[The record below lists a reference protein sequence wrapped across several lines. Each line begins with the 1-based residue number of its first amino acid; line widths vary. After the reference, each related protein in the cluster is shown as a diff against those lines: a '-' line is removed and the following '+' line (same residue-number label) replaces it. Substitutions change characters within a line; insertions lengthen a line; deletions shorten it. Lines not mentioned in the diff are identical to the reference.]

1 MSSLESCREK
11 ILSESYRDF
20 IIPLEGGRTTF
31 PDTNEELCA
40 QGASAG
46 YDIVYLRE
54 ELATPMNF
62 ERFSYNTIPQ
72 CYTLLDMDAMN
83 QSGISQVQYYPTLE
97 LLGKGIL
104 IGFIDTG
111 IDYTNDVFRNLDG
124 TTRIIGMWDQTIQ
137 SGKPPEGFYYGSAY
151 SEAEINEALRQENP
165 FDFVPSRD
173 TNSHGTF
180 TASLACGSGN
190 AEARFLGAAPE
201 ASIAVVKLKEAKQ
214 YLREFYGIDRSSVCY
229 QENDIMLGLR
239 FLKNLADEHHLP
251 LVVCLTLGTNFG
263 GHSAASPL
271 AVSLQLYA
279 KTLNRIMVTGTGNE
293 ANQRHHF
300 LGELSE
306 QGDETT
312 AEIQVSSGTEAFAA
326 ELWTEFPNAV
336 SVTITSPSGEIL
348 PISSIR
354 QGTVITYQFL
364 FEGTELYLDNRILV
378 EQNSAQLIFMRFRNP
393 APGIWKVRVKSVRFY
408 GGVFHIW
415 LPMKEFLS
423 GDVIFLES
431 NPDTTLT
438 CPSSVDAVLTVA
450 WYNGKQN
457 SVDINSG
464 RGYTRVGTIK
474 PDFAAPGV
482 GVIGALPGNRFA
494 ARSGSS
500 IATAIAAGASALLL
514 EWLLKQGARI
524 GYDTSQVKGLLILGA
539 TGRPG
544 TQYPNRE
551 WGYGTLNLYE
561 TLQALRE
568 L

>member
-1 MSSLESCREK
+1 MSSVELCREK
-11 ILSESYRDF
+11 ILSENYRDF

-31 PDTNEELCA
+31 PDTDEELCV
-40 QGASAG
+40 QNASAG
-46 YDIVYLRE
+46 FDIVYLRE
-54 ELATPMNF
+54 ELAEPMNF

-72 CYTLLDMDAMN
+72 CYTLLDMDSMN

-97 LLGKGIL
+97 LLGNGIL

-124 TTRIIGMWDQTIQ
+124 TTRILGIWDQTIQ
-137 SGKPPEGFYYGSAY
+137 SGDPPEGFYYGSLY
-151 SEAEINEALRQENP
+151 GEEEINEALRSENP
-165 FDFVPSRD
+165 FDLVPSID
-173 TNSHGTF
+173 TGSHGTF

-190 AEARFLGAAPE
+190 AENRFLGAAPE

-214 YLREFYGIDRSSVCY
+214 YLREFYGIPESSVCY
-229 QENDIMLGLR
+229 QENDIMLGLL
-239 FLKNLADEHHLP
+239 FLKELADAYGLP
-251 LVVCLTLGTNFG
+251 LVVCLALGTNFG
-263 GHSAASPL
+263 GHSAMSPL

-279 KTLNRIMVTGTGNE
+279 KTLNRIMVVGTGNE

-306 QGDETT
+306 QGDEIT
-312 AEIQVSSGTEAFAA
+312 AEIQVSSGTEAFSA

-336 SVTITSPSGEIL
+336 AVTITSPSGEIL

-378 EQNSAQLIFMRFRNP
+378 EQNNAQLIFMRFRNP
-393 APGIWKVRVKSVRFY
+393 APGIWKVLVKSVRHY

-415 LPMKEFLS
+415 LPMKEFLPE
-423 GDVIFLES
+423 DVVFLES

-438 CPSSVDAVLTVA
+438 CPSSVDAVLSVS
-450 WYNGKQN
+450 WYNGEQN
-457 SVDINSG
+457 SIDINSG

-474 PDFAAPGV
+474 PDLSAPGV
-482 GVIGALPGNRFA
+482 GVTGALPGNRFA
-494 ARSGSS
+494 RRSGSS
-500 IATAIAAGASALLL
+500 IATAITAGASALLL
-514 EWLLKQGARI
+514 EWLLKQGTRV
-524 GYDTSQVKGLLILGA
+524 GFDTSQVKGLLILGA

-561 TLQALRE
+561 TLQAIRE

>member
-1 MSSLESCREK
+1 MSNGKQCREK
-11 ILSESYRDF
+11 VVSEKYRDF
-20 IIPLEGGRTTF
+20 ILPVEGGRTSL
-31 PDTNEELCA
+31 PDTEEDLCA
-40 QGASAG
+40 QEASAG
-46 YDIVYLRE
+46 YEVVYLRE
-54 ELATPMNF
+54 ELAEPLNF
-62 ERFSYNTIPQ
+62 ERFSYNTIPL

-83 QSGISQVQYYPTLE
+83 QAGISQVQYYPTLE
-97 LLGKGIL
+97 LSGKGIL
-104 IGFIDTG
+104 LGFLDTG

-124 TTRIIGMWDQTIQ
+124 TTRILGIWDQTI
-137 SGKPPEGFYYGSAY
+137 SNGRTPEGFYYGSAY
-151 SEAEINEALRQENP
+151 GEAEINEALRQENP
-165 FDFVPSRD
+165 FDLVPSRD
-173 TNSHGTF
+173 VNSHGTF

-190 AEARFLGAAPE
+190 AENRFLGAAPE
-201 ASIAVVKLKEAKQ
+201 ASIGVVKLKEAKQ
-214 YLREFYGIDRSSVCY
+214 YLRDFYGIAESAVCY

-239 FLKNLADEHHLP
+239 YLKDLADTYGLP
-251 LVVCLTLGTNFG
+251 LVVCLALGTSFG
-263 GHSAASPL
+263 GHSAMSPL
-271 AVSLQLYA
+271 AVSLETYA
-279 KTLNRIMVTGTGNE
+279 KTLNRIMVVGTGNE
-293 ANQRHHF
+293 ANQRHHY

-306 QGDETT
+306 QGDEIT
-312 AEIQVSSGTEAFAA
+312 AEIQVGSGTEAFSA

-336 SVTITSPSGEIL
+336 AVSITSPSGEIL

-378 EQNSAQLIFMRFRNP
+378 EQNSAQLIFIRFRNP
-393 APGIWKVRVKSVRFY
+393 APGIWKVLVKSMRYY

-415 LPMKEFLS
+415 LPMSEFLS

-438 CPSSVDAVLTVA
+438 CPSSASAVLTVA
-450 WYNGKQN
+450 WYNGDQN
-457 SVDINSG
+457 SIDINSG

-474 PDFAAPGV
+474 PDISAPGV
-482 GVIGALPGNRFA
+482 GVTGALPGNRFV

-500 IATAIAAGASALLL
+500 ISTAIAAGASALLL
-514 EWLLKQGARI
+514 EWLLKQDTRV

-561 TLQALRE
+561 TLQAIRE